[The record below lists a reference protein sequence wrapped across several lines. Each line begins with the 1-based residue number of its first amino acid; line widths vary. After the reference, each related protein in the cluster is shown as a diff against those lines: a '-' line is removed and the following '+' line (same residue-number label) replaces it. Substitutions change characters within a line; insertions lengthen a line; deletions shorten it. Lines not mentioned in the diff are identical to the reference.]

1 LRASSSIPIHLP
13 ARCGFFPAHFDE
25 ERRGGEFAREKNM
38 RLASVLI
45 GSLIVLSGCSH
56 YPGGIAPST
65 IPLAPGGYTV
75 VEEEVRGSDCLVEL
89 LMILPV
95 SNGNRTDTAVRNAI
109 LSAPG
114 ATALVNVTSDSYT
127 QRWILWSNTCT
138 EVRGTAVKAH

>member
-1 LRASSSIPIHLP
+1 
-13 ARCGFFPAHFDE
+13 
-25 ERRGGEFAREKNM
+25 M
-38 RLASVLI
+38 RIASVLI
-45 GSLIVLSGCSH
+45 GSLLLLSGCTH

-75 VEEEVRGSDCLVEL
+75 VKEEVRGSDCLVEL

-95 SNGNRTDTAVRNAI
+95 SGGNRTDAAVRDAI

-114 ATALVNVTSDSYT
+114 ATALVNVTSDAYT